1 MKGIVVTTIHT
12 MYVKD
17 FGEPLYKSFLR
28 EELVK
33 LLPVQRD
40 RVDNFPVSKV
50 LQEGDRT
57 VLVVNLPSRILQV
70 GGVEL

>member
-1 MKGIVVTTIHT
+1 MIF
-12 MYVKD
+12 VKD
-17 FGEPLYKSFLR
+17 FVWDVVQMADATILR

>member
-1 MKGIVVTTIHT
+1 MIF
-12 MYVKD
+12 VKD
-17 FGEPLYKSFLR
+17 FAWDVVQMVDTTILR

-40 RVDNFPVSKV
+40 RMDNFPVSKV

>member
-1 MKGIVVTTIHT
+1 MIF
-12 MYVKD
+12 VKD
-17 FGEPLYKSFLR
+17 FAWDVVQMADATILR

>member
-1 MKGIVVTTIHT
+1 MIF
-12 MYVKD
+12 VKD
-17 FGEPLYKSFLR
+17 FAWDVVQMEDTTILR

>member
-1 MKGIVVTTIHT
+1 MIF
-12 MYVKD
+12 VKD
-17 FGEPLYKSFLR
+17 FAWDVVQMVDATILR

-57 VLVVNLPSRILQV
+57 VLVLNLPSRILQV

>member
-1 MKGIVVTTIHT
+1 MIF
-12 MYVKD
+12 VKD
-17 FGEPLYKSFLR
+17 FAWDVVQMVDTTILR

-57 VLVVNLPSRILQV
+57 VLAVNLPSRILQV

>member
-1 MKGIVVTTIHT
+1 MIF
-12 MYVKD
+12 VKD
-17 FGEPLYKSFLR
+17 FAWDVVQMVDTTILR

-50 LQEGDRT
+50 RQEGDRT
-57 VLVVNLPSRILQV
+57 VLVVNVPSRILQV

>member
-1 MKGIVVTTIHT
+1 MIF
-12 MYVKD
+12 VKD
-17 FGEPLYKSFLR
+17 FAWDVVQMADTTILR

-33 LLPVQRD
+33 LLPVRRD
-40 RVDNFPVSKV
+40 WVDNFPVSKV

>member
-1 MKGIVVTTIHT
+1 MIFVKDYAWDVVQMVDTTI
-12 MYVKD
+12 
-17 FGEPLYKSFLR
+17 LR

>member
-1 MKGIVVTTIHT
+1 MIF
-12 MYVKD
+12 VKD
-17 FGEPLYKSFLR
+17 FAWDVVQMADATILR

-40 RVDNFPVSKV
+40 RVANFPVSKD

>member
-1 MKGIVVTTIHT
+1 MIF
-12 MYVKD
+12 VKD
-17 FGEPLYKSFLR
+17 FAWDVVQMADTTILR

>member
-1 MKGIVVTTIHT
+1 MIF
-12 MYVKD
+12 VKD
-17 FGEPLYKSFLR
+17 FAWDVVQMADTTILR

-57 VLVVNLPSRILQV
+57 VLVVNLPSRILQA
-70 GGVEL
+70 GGDTV

>member
-1 MKGIVVTTIHT
+1 MIF
-12 MYVKD
+12 VKD
-17 FGEPLYKSFLR
+17 FAWDVVQMADATILR

-57 VLVVNLPSRILQV
+57 VLVVNLPSRILHV

>member
-1 MKGIVVTTIHT
+1 MVDTTI
-12 MYVKD
+12 
-17 FGEPLYKSFLR
+17 LR

>member
-1 MKGIVVTTIHT
+1 MIF
-12 MYVKD
+12 VKD
-17 FGEPLYKSFLR
+17 FAWDVVQMVDATILR

-33 LLPVQRD
+33 LMPVQRD

>member
-1 MKGIVVTTIHT
+1 MIF
-12 MYVKD
+12 VKD
-17 FGEPLYKSFLR
+17 FAWDVVQMVDTTILR

>member
-1 MKGIVVTTIHT
+1 MIF
-12 MYVKD
+12 VKD
-17 FGEPLYKSFLR
+17 FAWDVVQMVDATILR

>member
-1 MKGIVVTTIHT
+1 MIF
-12 MYVKD
+12 VKD
-17 FGEPLYKSFLR
+17 FAWDVVQMADTTILR

-40 RVDNFPVSKV
+40 QVDNFPVSKV